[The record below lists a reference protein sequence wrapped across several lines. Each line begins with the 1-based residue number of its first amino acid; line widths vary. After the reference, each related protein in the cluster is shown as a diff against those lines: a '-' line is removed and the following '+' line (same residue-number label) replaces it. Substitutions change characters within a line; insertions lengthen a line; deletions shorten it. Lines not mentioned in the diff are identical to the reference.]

1 MKNAE
6 GNRERAETQGGQP
19 GVLACMLLHRG
30 LRPAHAYEGLP
41 RNLGGLVASS
51 ESWNGEAKREAK
63 RRRGHEKSECR
74 SMSNDAGEPARGTR
88 PSKGRHRNMEP

>member
-1 MKNAE
+1 VNDAE
-6 GNRERAETQGGQP
+6 GNREQVKTQGGQP

-41 RNLGGLVASS
+41 RNLGGLVVSGASR
-51 ESWNGEAKREAK
+51 NGDAKREAE
-63 RRRGHEKSECR
+63 RRRDHEKSECR
-74 SMSNDAGEPARGTR
+74 GRSDDAGEPARGTR